1 MDYHSVIAKFPFH
14 FLAIT
19 PVESTVLVVLVIFLL
34 ILSFF
39 ISGSEIAFFSLTS
52 KDLNVL
58 KTKKNP
64 SFRRIVYLLEQPKNL
79 LASMHIANTFVSIG
93 IVLVSNTLMDEWLE
107 YSVLS
112 ELAKLALKI
121 VIIAFILI
129 LFAEVLPKV
138 WATHRKLWFAASAS
152 LVIEIFN
159 SLLFRFSNRVV
170 RYTDRIEKKMSGN
183 KNGAVDDRSLDQ
195 AIDLLPEEEATPE
208 EKQILKGIRKFSGTT
223 VKQIM
228 RSRLDVSGI
237 EISSTFEELMHR
249 VKELNY
255 SRLPVYRNNLDEITG
270 MIHTKDLLPYLQ
282 ESATFNWEQLIRQP
296 YFVHEQKLIEDLLQ
310 EFRAQRKHF
319 AIVVDEFGG
328 TSGIVTLEDILE
340 EIIGEIED
348 EFDDEKSSNTKI
360 DEYTYIFEGR
370 TMIPDAC
377 RMMKLPEDTFDEI
390 RGESDSLAGL
400 VLEIAGEFPQVNQLL
415 TSENYTFI
423 PLDINKNRIEK
434 IKVVI
439 NPVQTD
445 SQ

>member
-1 MDYHSVIAKFPFH
+1 MDYHSVIHFFPFH

-19 PVESTVLVVLVIFLL
+19 PVESTVLVVLVILL
-34 ILSFF
+34 LVLSFL

-58 KTKKNP
+58 KTKRNP

-93 IVLVSNTLMDEWLE
+93 IVLVSNTLMDEWMEFSALTE
-107 YSVLS
+107 W
-112 ELAKLALKI
+112 ARLALKI
-121 VIIAFILI
+121 VVIAGILI

-159 SLLFRFSNRVV
+159 SILFRFSNRVV
-170 RYTDRIEKKMSGN
+170 RYTDRIEKRMSGN
-183 KNGAVDDRSLDQ
+183 RNGAVDDRSLDQ
-195 AIDLLPEEEATPE
+195 AIDLLPEDEATPE
-208 EKQILKGIRKFSGTT
+208 EKMILKGIRKFSGTT

-237 EISSTFEELMHR
+237 EASSTFEEIMQR

-255 SRLPVYRNNLDEITG
+255 SRLPVYRNNLDDIAG
-270 MIHTKDLLPYLQ
+270 MIHTKDLLPYLN
-282 ESATFNWEQLIRQP
+282 ESNTFNWEQLIRQP

-348 EFDDEKSSNTKI
+348 EFDDEKSSNVKV
-360 DEYTYIFEGR
+360 DDYTYIFEGK

-400 VLEIAGEFPQVNQLL
+400 VLEIAGEFPQINQGLH
-415 TSENYTFI
+415 SGNFTFI

-434 IKVVI
+434 IKVLI

-445 SQ
+445 AE

>member
-1 MDYHSVIAKFPFH
+1 MDYHSVIHFFPFH

-19 PVESTVLVVLVIFLL
+19 PVESTVLVVLVILL
-34 ILSFF
+34 LVLSFL

-58 KTKKNP
+58 KTKRNP

-93 IVLVSNTLMDEWLE
+93 IVLVSNTLMDEWMEFSALT
-107 YSVLS
+107 
-112 ELAKLALKI
+112 ELARLALKI
-121 VIIAFILI
+121 VVIAGILI

-159 SLLFRFSNRVV
+159 SILFRFSNRVV
-170 RYTDRIEKKMSGN
+170 RYTDRIEKRMSGN
-183 KNGAVDDRSLDQ
+183 RNGAVDDRSLDQ
-195 AIDLLPEEEATPE
+195 AIDLLPEDEATPE
-208 EKQILKGIRKFSGTT
+208 EKMILKGIRKFSGTT

-237 EISSTFEELMHR
+237 EASSTFEEIMQR

-255 SRLPVYRNNLDEITG
+255 SRLPVYRNNLDDIAG
-270 MIHTKDLLPYLQ
+270 MIHTKDLLPYLN
-282 ESATFNWEQLIRQP
+282 ESNTFNWEQLIRQP

-348 EFDDEKSSNTKI
+348 EFDDEKSSNVKV
-360 DEYTYIFEGR
+360 DDYTYIFEGK

-400 VLEIAGEFPQVNQLL
+400 VLEIAGEFPQINQGLH
-415 TSENYTFI
+415 SGNFTFI

-434 IKVVI
+434 IKVLI

-445 SQ
+445 AE

>member
-1 MDYHSVIAKFPFH
+1 MDYHSVIHYFPFH

-19 PVESTVLVVLVIFLL
+19 PVESTVLVVLVILL
-34 ILSFF
+34 LVLSFL

-58 KTKKNP
+58 KTKRNP

-93 IVLVSNTLMDEWLE
+93 IVLVSNTLMDEWMEFSALTE
-107 YSVLS
+107 W
-112 ELAKLALKI
+112 ARLALKI
-121 VIIAFILI
+121 VVIAAILI

-159 SLLFRFSNRVV
+159 SILFRFSNRVV
-170 RYTDRIEKKMSGN
+170 RYTDRIEKRMSGN
-183 KNGAVDDRSLDQ
+183 RNGAVDDRSLDQ
-195 AIDLLPEEEATPE
+195 AIDLLPEDEATPE
-208 EKQILKGIRKFSGTT
+208 EKMILKGIRKFSGTT

-237 EISSTFEELMHR
+237 EASSTFDEVMKH

-255 SRLPVYRNNLDEITG
+255 SRLPVYRNNLDDIAG
-270 MIHTKDLLPYLQ
+270 MIHTKDLLPYLN
-282 ESATFNWEQLIRQP
+282 ESNTFNWEQLIRQP

-348 EFDDEKSSNTKI
+348 EFDDEKSSNVKV
-360 DEYTYIFEGR
+360 DDYTYIFEGK

-400 VLEIAGEFPQVNQLL
+400 VLEIAGEFPQINQGLH
-415 TSENYTFI
+415 SGNFTFI

-434 IKVVI
+434 IKVLI

-445 SQ
+445 AE

>member
-1 MDYHSVIAKFPFH
+1 
-14 FLAIT
+14 
-19 PVESTVLVVLVIFLL
+19 
-34 ILSFF
+34 
-39 ISGSEIAFFSLTS
+39 
-52 KDLNVL
+52 
-58 KTKKNP
+58 
-64 SFRRIVYLLEQPKNL
+64 
-79 LASMHIANTFVSIG
+79 MHIANTFVSIG

-107 YSVLS
+107 YSTLTYWARLV
-112 ELAKLALKI
+112 LKI
-121 VIIAFILI
+121 VVIAFILI

-159 SLLFRFSNRVV
+159 SLLFRFSTRVV
-170 RYTDRIEKKMSGN
+170 RYTDRVEKRMSEN
-183 KNGAVDDRSLDQ
+183 RNGAVDDRSLDH
-195 AIDLLPEEEATPE
+195 AIDLLPEDEATPE

-237 EISSTFEELMHR
+237 EINSTFHEVMHR

-255 SRLPVYRNNLDEITG
+255 SRLPVYRNNLDDITG
-270 MIHTKDLLPYLQ
+270 MIHTKDLLPYLH
-282 ESATFNWEQLIRQP
+282 ESNTFDWEQLIRQP

-310 EFRAQRKHF
+310 EFRTQRKHF

-348 EFDDEKSSNTKI
+348 EFDDEKSSNAKI
-360 DEYTYIFEGR
+360 DDYTYIFEGR
-370 TMIPDAC
+370 TMIPEAC
-377 RMMKLPEDTFDEI
+377 RMMKLPEDTFNAI

-400 VLEIAGEFPQVNQLL
+400 VLEIAGEFPQINQAL
-415 TSENYTFI
+415 THGNFTFI

-434 IKVVI
+434 IKVLI

-445 SQ
+445 SE

>member
-1 MDYHSVIAKFPFH
+1 LDYHSVIHYFPFH

-19 PVESTVLVVLVIFLL
+19 PVESTVLVVLVILL
-34 ILSFF
+34 LVLSFL

-58 KTKKNP
+58 KTKRNP

-93 IVLVSNTLMDEWLE
+93 IVLVSNTLMDEWMEFSALTE
-107 YSVLS
+107 W
-112 ELAKLALKI
+112 ARLALKI
-121 VIIAFILI
+121 VVIAGILI

-159 SLLFRFSNRVV
+159 SILFHFSNRVV
-170 RYTDRIEKKMSGN
+170 RYTDRIEKRMSGN
-183 KNGAVDDRSLDQ
+183 RNGAVDDRSLDQ
-195 AIDLLPEEEATPE
+195 AIDLLPEDEATPE
-208 EKQILKGIRKFSGTT
+208 EKMILKGIRKFSGTT

-237 EISSTFEELMHR
+237 EASSTFDEVMKH

-255 SRLPVYRNNLDEITG
+255 SRLPVYRNNLDDIAG
-270 MIHTKDLLPYLQ
+270 MIHTKDLLPYLN
-282 ESATFNWEQLIRQP
+282 ESNTFNWEQLIRQP

-348 EFDDEKSSNTKI
+348 EFDDEKSSNVKV
-360 DEYTYIFEGR
+360 DDYTYIFEGK

-400 VLEIAGEFPQVNQLL
+400 VLEIAGEFPQINQGLH
-415 TSENYTFI
+415 SGNFTFI

-434 IKVVI
+434 IKVLI

-445 SQ
+445 AE

>member
-1 MDYHSVIAKFPFH
+1 MDYHSVIHYFPFH

-19 PVESTVLVVLVIFLL
+19 PVESTVLVVLVILL
-34 ILSFF
+34 LVLSFL

-58 KTKKNP
+58 KTKRNP

-93 IVLVSNTLMDEWLE
+93 IVLVSNTLMDEWMEFSALTE
-107 YSVLS
+107 W
-112 ELAKLALKI
+112 ARLALKI
-121 VIIAFILI
+121 VVIAGILI

-159 SLLFRFSNRVV
+159 SILFRFSNRVV
-170 RYTDRIEKKMSGN
+170 RYTDRIEKRMSGN
-183 KNGAVDDRSLDQ
+183 RNGAVDDRSLDQ
-195 AIDLLPEEEATPE
+195 AIDLLPEDEATPE
-208 EKQILKGIRKFSGTT
+208 EKMILKGIRKFSGTT

-237 EISSTFEELMHR
+237 EASSTFDEVMKH

-255 SRLPVYRNNLDEITG
+255 SRLPVYRNNLDDIAG
-270 MIHTKDLLPYLQ
+270 MIHTKDLLPYLN
-282 ESATFNWEQLIRQP
+282 ESNTFNWEQLIRQP

-348 EFDDEKSSNTKI
+348 EFDDEKSSNVKV
-360 DEYTYIFEGR
+360 DDYTYIFEGK

-400 VLEIAGEFPQVNQLL
+400 VLEIAGEFPQINQGLH
-415 TSENYTFI
+415 SGNFTFI

-434 IKVVI
+434 IKVLI

-445 SQ
+445 AE